1 MVTLVRDNFKSPLP
15 SLLPSPTTQMV
26 RWGRWGVG
34 GKGVGD
40 ERSSSLRHSVVV
52 NSGRTFHCEQNMI
65 LELASL
71 GTDSRCSEN
80 HFKSGCHLCQPA
92 CVLVDPSQGAHSLL
106 CHSQTMDRILC
117 ATFVSILIIDKEQRH
132 ISGNW

>member
-1 MVTLVRDNFKSPLP
+1 MVTLVRDNFESPLP
-15 SLLPSPTTQMV
+15 PPPPPPPSPTTQMV
-26 RWGRWGVG
+26 RWGRG
-34 GKGVGD
+34 GGEGGD

-80 HFKSGCHLCQPA
+80 HFKSGCPLCQPV

-117 ATFVSILIIDKEQRH
+117 ATFVSIPITDREQRH